1 MYYGR
6 EIVIRYKLFITH
18 EVYRKIEYRLRGLAG
33 SIGSGNRSK
42 PPTRRE
48 TQLRAQNA
56 LFSNGAAVS
65 NRVSLKAREEHR
77 GGLFLFLSGER

>member
-1 MYYGR
+1 MC
-6 EIVIRYKLFITH
+6 
-18 EVYRKIEYRLRGLAG
+18 RKIEYGIRGLAE
-33 SIGSGNRSK
+33 SIGGGNRSK
-42 PPTRRE
+42 PASPTRRE

-56 LFSNGAAVS
+56 LFSRGAAAS